1 MRAALTKE
9 LEGLL
14 ASERGERE
22 AGLKLVTAAAAIEDG
37 LIVEFGPPDILKP
50 AHELRGE
57 LMLALARPAEAQEAF
72 TRALQA
78 APGRLPALRGLARAA
93 RAAGDGAVAERAER
107 ELAAQQR
114 GGQ

>member
-1 MRAALTKE
+1 
-9 LEGLL
+9 
-14 ASERGERE
+14 
-22 AGLKLVTAAAAIEDG
+22 
-37 LIVEFGPPDILKP
+37 VEFGPPDILKP